1 MSISFPRSRWVP
13 PASLDDASRAMF
25 SAAMLLSSGAR
36 FLSFSLTATLGLA
49 VSTFAAESSPSP
61 FLPPDTTTEAAPTP
75 DAPIELRGIM
85 TAGDNVMFSIYD
97 TATRS
102 SSWVRLNQT
111 GGPFIV
117 RSYDAARD
125 TVTVDH
131 NGRTVTLALKTA
143 KVASAPVAA
152 PQPAVAAANV
162 PQPVTG
168 PVVLNPTPADEQRR
182 LEAIAA
188 EVNRRRQLR
197 QQALQAS
204 RQAAGQ
210 PPQGLPPGATP
221 PPQPQ
226 R

>member
-1 MSISFPRSRWVP
+1 MLPAPR
-13 PASLDDASRAMF
+13 L
-25 SAAMLLSSGAR
+25 R
-36 FLSFSLTATLGLA
+36 FLSVAMLVALGF
-49 VSTFAAESSPSP
+49 VSGASAAESSPSP
-61 FLPPDTTTEAAPTP
+61 FLPPETTTEAAPTQ

-111 GGPFIV
+111 GGSFIV
-117 RSYDAARD
+117 RAYDESRD
-125 TVTVDH
+125 TITVDH
-131 NGRTVTLALKTA
+131 NGRTITLALKTA

-152 PQPAVAAANV
+152 PQPVVVAPNV

-221 PPQPQ
+221 PPQQ

>member
-1 MSISFPRSRWVP
+1 
-13 PASLDDASRAMF
+13 
-25 SAAMLLSSGAR
+25 MLLPSGAR
-36 FLSFSLTATLGLA
+36 FLSVSVFVALGLA
-49 VSTFAAESSPSP
+49 ASTFAADSTPSP
-61 FLPPDTTTEAAPTP
+61 FLPPETSSEAAPTS

-85 TAGDNVMFSIYD
+85 TVGDNVMFSIYD

-111 GGPFIV
+111 GRDFIV

-131 NGRTVTLALKTA
+131 NGRTITLALKTA

-152 PQPAVAAANV
+152 PQPVVATPNV

-221 PPQPQ
+221 PPQQ